1 MNTSSAENTL
11 PRGKSTWPILAV
23 VAMVLIGIGVV
34 LGAIRLFDGRSGGTV
49 PALDDGGRF
58 VFVPS
63 RAVPEVT
70 VIDTKSDQI
79 VARIAVHGIPS
90 QVLVSDAAGVLAVS
104 FADQSKLAV
113 IALSE
118 PGNKTEVAEVDLT
131 ITPEFMVLS
140 PDGYLVAAA
149 DGTRGAVA
157 VVSLQNRR
165 RLFHLA
171 GLGNPRNLT
180 FSLDGSQLYI
190 VDGKAMELV
199 VIDIVQESIVER
211 VRLEAG
217 AAGNQRQA
225 GISSASSL
233 TRTPDGRY
241 GFVSFHEMDFVIILD
256 LRMLKP
262 VRRLQVGRGPL
273 RPYGTSDGRLMLVPN
288 DGDRSVSVIDTTTL
302 EVVATLP
309 GAQDVTAINTGWF
322 ESLAFVMSRSQKR
335 VIVLDLMKFNKVG
348 EIDLPGAPGAGVVN
362 STGQKLYVTLG
373 DTDQAA
379 VIDTQTYK
387 VLTLV
392 NGMGRQ
398 PWGAIMARSNNYC
411 H

>member
-1 MNTSSAENTL
+1 MNTNSAENTL
-11 PRGKSTWPILAV
+11 PPRKSTRHILAV
-23 VAMVLIGIGVV
+23 AVMVLIGIGVA
-34 LGAIRLFDGRSGGTV
+34 LGAIQLFDGRSGGAV
-49 PALDDGGRF
+49 LALDDGGRF

-70 VIDTKSDQI
+70 VIDTKSDQV
-79 VARIAVHGIPS
+79 VARIAVNGVPN
-90 QVLVSDAAGVLAVS
+90 QVLASDAAGALAVS
-104 FADQSKLAV
+104 FAGKSKLEV
-113 IALSE
+113 IPLSG
-118 PGNKTEVAEVDLT
+118 PGNRAEVDLT
-131 ITPEFMVLS
+131 MTPESMVLS

-149 DGTRGAVA
+149 DGTRGTVAVA
-157 VVSLQNRR
+157 SLQNRR

-171 GLGNPRNLT
+171 GFEDPRNLT

-199 VIDIVQESIVER
+199 VIDVVQESIVER
-211 VRLEAG
+211 VSLDIG
-217 AAGNQRQA
+217 AAGNQKQA
-225 GISSASSL
+225 GISGASSL

-241 GFVSFHEMDFVIILD
+241 GFVSFHGLDSVIILD
-256 LRMLKP
+256 LRTLKP
-262 VRRLQVGRGPL
+262 VRRLRVGRAPL
-273 RPYGTSDGRLMLVPN
+273 RPYGTADGRLMLIPN

-322 ESLAFVMSRSQKR
+322 ESLAFVMSRSEKR
-335 VIVLDLMKFNKVG
+335 VIVLDLMKFNKAG

-362 STGQKLYVTLG
+362 STGQKLYVSLG

-379 VIDTQTYK
+379 VIDTQTHK
-387 VLTLV
+387 LLTLV

-398 PWGAIMARSNNYC
+398 PWGALMARSNNYC